1 MSSYLTFS
9 PLPFRAVI
17 FCGTIRYAVSRTF
30 PLGSIVLCAART
42 FLKRRLEDASAM
54 NRFACAIQKYKF
66 FSKKEAFRK
75 YFDAIHNFA
84 GKIRKM
90 KIQTKKYQLD
100 TQLYL
105 RISLLNVN
113 RKWWWAWL
121 VPAAVFIVFAL
132 ADMIWWGLGV
142 AVTLIILYWLFW
154 AVQFIGVTQH
164 ANSKLF
170 FDKYFYIIDAKQILM
185 MQTPEKGMPIAWDMI
200 KSAKKENDAYL
211 LEISIAQ
218 FLHMPFSIFKTE
230 QDLRVM
236 DMFLVRKNLL
246 PAKEKESAEK
256 KEKK

>member
-1 MSSYLTFS
+1 
-9 PLPFRAVI
+9 
-17 FCGTIRYAVSRTF
+17 
-30 PLGSIVLCAART
+30 
-42 FLKRRLEDASAM
+42 
-54 NRFACAIQKYKF
+54 
-66 FSKKEAFRK
+66 
-75 YFDAIHNFA
+75 
-84 GKIRKM
+84 M

-246 PAKEKESAEK
+246 PAKENAEK